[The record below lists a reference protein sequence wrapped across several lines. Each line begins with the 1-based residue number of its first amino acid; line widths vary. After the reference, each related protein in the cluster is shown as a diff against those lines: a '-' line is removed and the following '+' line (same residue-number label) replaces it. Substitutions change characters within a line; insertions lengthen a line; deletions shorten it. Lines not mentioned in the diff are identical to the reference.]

1 MFHVKQREKGRKKSV
16 MIAVND
22 TGVNK
27 AYTQMGTDAIRPHV
41 DIGATCQFVLP
52 V

>member
-1 MFHVKQREKGRKKSV
+1 MKQREKGRKKSV

-22 TGVNK
+22 MGVNEL
-27 AYTQMGTDAIRPHV
+27 YTHMGTDPIRPHV
-41 DIGATCQFVLP
+41 DIGATYQFVSP